1 MKDYPLNIVH
11 LFTNLPKVEIP
22 KNIHEG
28 QRKPKWRVA
37 IEDKI
42 RALKKSGTWKLSNL
56 PKWAFNVKYKPAT
69 RRKYKLLQSKVGV

>member
-28 QRKPKWRVA
+28 HRKPKWRVA

-42 RALKKSGTWKLSNL
+42 RALKKSET
-56 PKWAFNVKYKPAT
+56 
-69 RRKYKLLQSKVGV
+69 